1 MNIDL
6 KENKALMRSIGVILS
21 TFLIYFLIQNHK
33 FIALLLFSLLI
44 IVLIKSIQS
53 SISGEVFRPYES
65 FNNTKKLWIYIF
77 YFIFSFLLFL
87 SLLGSRFD
95 ASNSLLGNLIISF
108 LALLSLICLVLF
120 TTYKLL
126 RYDSNVTELSL
137 TVSKYRILVY
147 SIPSLIIYSIYL
159 ISYFPGAMSPDSLD
173 QWSQII
179 SHEFN
184 DWHPVAHTWF
194 IMLTTIIWKSPAA
207 FSVVQILILSF
218 VIGYLGYNFEKY
230 GVNKYVIW
238 ISILCMSAIPINGI
252 YSITMWK
259 DILYSACMLL
269 FSIFIFNLI
278 KTKGNWLDT
287 NLNIFLYF
295 ISSLGLIMFR
305 HNGLIVFVVTLVIL
319 AIIFK
324 SNLKKAYFISIIVVV
339 VQLIITG
346 PLYHFFNVKSSD
358 PNEALAIPTQL
369 IASVIAQDGNL
380 VQEQRAFFNEVL
392 PLEMWKKLYNPY
404 SVDPIKFN
412 EQYNRNF
419 LLENKNEFIKQ
430 WLVVSFNNPGLVIK
444 AYLKQVSVV
453 WQIKQFNDGVSTLY
467 LTDIYPKEVGEQM
480 GLASI
485 VINEKL
491 TSVINQ
497 ILSSTWSYPLK
508 IIWRPAI
515 YTFLIILFSFVN
527 ILRGNWKYSLISL
540 PVMLNTG
547 MLLAAIPAQD
557 FRYSYGNLLV
567 MFLAFLTVFVGK
579 NSNLRGGT
587 N

>member
-1 MNIDL
+1 MNTEL
-6 KENKALMRSIGVILS
+6 KKNTVFMRIVGLILS
-21 TFLIYFLIQNHK
+21 TCLIYFLIPNEK
-33 FIALLLFSLLI
+33 FINLLLFSLL
-44 IVLIKSIQS
+44 LIFLMKSIQA
-53 SISGEVFRPYES
+53 SISGEVFQPYES
-65 FNNTKKLWIYIF
+65 FNHKIKIWIYIF
-77 YFIFSFLLFL
+77 HFVFSSLLFL

-95 ASNSLLGNLIISF
+95 ASKPLLGNLIIS
-108 LALLSLICLVLF
+108 LLTLLSLMCLVLF
-120 TTYKLL
+120 ITYKLL
-126 RYDSNVTELSL
+126 RYDSNATGISL
-137 TVSKYRILVY
+137 TGKYRILIY
-147 SIPSLIIYSIYL
+147 SIPSLVIYSIYL

-173 QWSQII
+173 QWSQTI

-207 FSVVQILILSF
+207 FSIVQILIISF

-230 GVNKYVIW
+230 GVNKCIIW
-238 ISILCMSAIPINGI
+238 VSILCMSTIPINGI

-305 HNGLIVFVVTLVIL
+305 HNGLIVFVVTLIIL

-324 SNLKKAYFISIIVVV
+324 SKLKKAYFISIIVVV
-339 VQLIITG
+339 VHLIITG
-346 PLYHFFNVKSSD
+346 PLYHFFNVKPSD
-358 PNEALAIPTQL
+358 PNEALAIPTQI

-380 VQEQRAFFNEVL
+380 AQEQRAFFNEVL
-392 PLEMWKKLYNPY
+392 PLEMWKNLYNPY

-412 EQYNRNF
+412 EEYNRSF

-430 WLVVSFNNPGLVIK
+430 WLDVSFNNPGLVIK

-485 VINEKL
+485 VINEKI

-497 ILSSTWSYPLK
+497 ILNSTWSYPLK

-527 ILRGNWKYSLISL
+527 ILRGKWKYSLISL

>member
-1 MNIDL
+1 MNIEL
-6 KENKALMRSIGVILS
+6 KEKTALMWIVAVIFS
-21 TFLIYFLIQNHK
+21 TCLIYVLIPNQM
-33 FIALLLFSLLI
+33 FVILLLFSFLLI
-44 IVLIKSIQS
+44 FCVKSIQA
-53 SISGEVFRPYES
+53 SIKGEVFKPYKS
-65 FNNTKKLWIYIF
+65 FNYKTKIWIYIF

-87 SLLGSRFD
+87 SLIGSRFD
-95 ASNSLLGNLIISF
+95 ASKSLLGNLIISV
-108 LALLSLICLVLF
+108 LAVISLMCLVLY
-120 TTYKLL
+120 TTYNLL
-126 RYDSNVTELSL
+126 SYDSNATGTSL
-137 TVSKYRILVY
+137 IGKYRIL
-147 SIPSLIIYSIYL
+147 IYSLPSIVIYSFYL

-173 QWSQII
+173 QWSQTI

-207 FSVVQILILSF
+207 YSVVQILILAF
-218 VIGYLGYNFEKY
+218 IIGYLGYTFEKY
-230 GVNKYVIW
+230 GVRKFLIW
-238 ISILCMSAIPINGI
+238 MIVLCMSLIPINGI

-278 KTKGNWLDT
+278 KTRGNWLDS

-295 ISSLGLIMFR
+295 ISSLGFIMFR
-305 HNGLIVFVVTLVIL
+305 HNGLLVFVVTLVIL

-324 SNLKKAYFISIIVVV
+324 SDLKKVYFISIIVVV

-346 PLYHFFNVKSSD
+346 PLYNFFNVKSSD

-380 VQEQRAFFNEVL
+380 AQEQKDFFNEVL
-392 PLEMWKKLYNPY
+392 PLDMWRKLYNPY

-412 EQYNRNF
+412 EQFNRSF
-419 LLENKNEFIKQ
+419 LLENKNEFLKQ
-430 WLVVSFNNPGLVIK
+430 WLVVSFNNPKLVIK

-467 LTDIYPKEVGEQM
+467 LTDIYPKEIGEKM
-480 GLASI
+480 GLTSI

-497 ILSSTWSYPLK
+497 ILNSTWLYPLN

-557 FRYSYGNLLV
+557 FRYSYGNVLV